1 MNPRCVHVVDDEDAV
16 RRSTQMILRLLGY
29 ETKAFESGIAFLEAQ
44 PNLARGSV
52 LLDMRMPEI
61 DGLEVQRRL
70 NAAGASHP
78 VIAVSGHGDLGMAAT
93 AMEQGAIAFLEKPFS
108 RTALEQVLDLAFA
121 LLDDPAAYRS
131 YLVSAAAAVQRLDPP
146 DRRVLELIAEGQ
158 DSVGIARQSGL
169 SAAAI
174 ELSRARIYAE
184 LGVGTLTEV
193 LRWAYAARRAEML

>member
-16 RRSTQMILRLLGY
+16 RRSTQMILRVLGY
-29 ETKAFESGIAFLEAQ
+29 ETQAFESGIAFLEAQ
-44 PNLARGSV
+44 PNLTRGCV
-52 LLDMRMPEI
+52 LLDRRMPEI

-70 NAAGASHP
+70 NAAGASYP
-78 VIAVSGHGDLGMAAT
+78 VIVVSGHGDLGMAAT

-108 RTALEQVLDLAFA
+108 RTALEQVLEPAFA
-121 LLDDPAAYRS
+121 LLNDPVGYRS
-131 YLVSAAAAVQRLDPP
+131 YLLSAAAAVQRLAPV
-146 DRRVLELIAEGQ
+146 DRRVLDLIAQGH

-169 SAAAI
+169 STTAI

-184 LGVGTLTEV
+184 LGIGTLTEV